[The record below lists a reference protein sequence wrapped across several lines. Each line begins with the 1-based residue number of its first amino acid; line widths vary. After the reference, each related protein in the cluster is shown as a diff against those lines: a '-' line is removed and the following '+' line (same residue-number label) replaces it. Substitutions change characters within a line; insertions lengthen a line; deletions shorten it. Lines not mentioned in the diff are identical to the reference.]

1 MSAVPPS
8 VLVVIRHNW
17 WVSYA
22 SILEGAALT
31 AFVVEVLAVLVVL
44 GLRRITSRKIIPHL
58 QSATDRQVSRRV
70 RFRGWVWTP
79 FSDGYFKSGRYLWL
93 PGNAVA
99 TYRWDSDGSVGLHYV
114 TDAGR
119 ATDYSGPF
127 PARFVSGS
135 SASRSASRSRK
146 VLVGLLASYIG
157 CAAAGFVIGYA
168 LWPAPRSGVRLGD
181 GVVGVLVGVFAGYV
195 LMHFAVIVFG
205 VRRGMHR
212 DSSLRTDTRPG

>member
-1 MSAVPPS
+1 
-8 VLVVIRHNW
+8 LVAIGHDW

-22 SILEGAALT
+22 PILEGAALT
-31 AFVVEVLAVLVVL
+31 AFVVDVLVVLVVL

-70 RFRGWVWTP
+70 RFRGWVWTQ

-93 PGNAVA
+93 PGHAVA
-99 TYRWDSDGSVGLHYV
+99 TYRWDSDGSVSLHYV
-114 TDAGR
+114 TDAGK

-127 PARFVSGS
+127 PAQFVSGS

-157 CAAAGFVIGYA
+157 CAAAGFVIGYT

-195 LMHFAVIVFG
+195 LMHLAVIVFG
-205 VRRGMHR
+205 VRRGMRR
-212 DSSLRTDTRPG
+212 DSSLRTNTRPG